1 MSRQD
6 SIECVWEI
14 IEKVGVCM
22 LTTRF
27 AGELRARPL
36 EARPDRAASLI
47 WFVTDLRSRK
57 DDEIEAAQD
66 VGLVFVDAKAKAYL
80 SLTGRAHVLR
90 DPAKAAE
97 IWKKTDDAWWDGP
110 HDPNVRVL
118 RVEPLTAELWDG
130 PSSAA
135 VAAYEFAKA
144 RVTGQKPNLG
154 ENRKVVVQ
162 LAERR
167 RSKRRA
173 DGGREPSAV
182 YRSFWEAIR
191 TRQQII
197 CSYGGRHREACP
209 TILGYNKDE
218 REAVLVF
225 QFGGESTTRLP
236 PGGEWR
242 CFDLAR
248 VTDLRLRS
256 GPWHGEARH
265 SAPQP
270 CIRYVDVD
278 VNIPE
283 TLTRERPLAFGSPEL
298 RPPRRSP

>member
-6 SIECVWEI
+6 SSERVWDI

-27 AGELRARPL
+27 AGGLRARPL

-47 WFVTDLRSRK
+47 WFVTDIRSRK

-66 VGLVFVDAKAKAYL
+66 VCLVFIDAKEKAYL
-80 SLTGRAHVLR
+80 SLTGRAEVMH

-97 IWKKTDDAWWDGP
+97 IWKKIDDAWWDGP
-110 HDPNVRVL
+110 RDPNVCVL
-118 RVEPLTAELWDG
+118 RIEPLTAELWDG
-130 PSSAA
+130 PASKA
-135 VAAYEFAKA
+135 VAIYEFAKA
-144 RVTGQKPNLG
+144 RITGEKPNLG

-167 RSKRRA
+167 GSKRRA

-182 YRSFWEAIR
+182 YRRFWEAVR
-191 TRQQII
+191 TRQQVVF
-197 CSYGGRHREACP
+197 SYGGRHREACP

-242 CFDLAR
+242 CFQMEGVA
-248 VTDLRLRS
+248 DLRLRR
-256 GPWHGEARH
+256 GPWHGGARH

-270 CIRYVDVD
+270 CIRHVDVD

-283 TLTRERPLAFGSPEL
+283 TLTRDRPLAFGSPEL
-298 RPPRRSP
+298 RPPRRSS